1 MSFLVS
7 LMLSHD
13 CSIFLISHLLTYS
26 LFSLSY
32 HSPFYPKGD
41 FQGLSSP
48 SSGKERN
55 KPREP
60 SSHPWPLVPSSLLTC
75 IFSGYF
81 PIQPVG
87 PEWTK
92 LCNSSGCPLLPEFL
106 LSLFLCHLEYHV
118 FQKAPLAT
126 IVCTTGRPLVLA
138 PWDYG
143 ARTAVDS
150 LLVWLSN
157 LSLFFEYSDDTL
169 LISISQGLNSVVS
182 NIREMTIKCLLKLI

>member
-1 MSFLVS
+1 MIALYFS
-7 LMLSHD
+7 SHI
-13 CSIFLISHLLTYS
+13 CSHTHSS
-26 LFSLSY
+26 LFPITPL
-32 HSPFYPKGD
+32 FT
-41 FQGLSSP
+41 
-48 SSGKERN
+48 
-55 KPREP
+55 PRETFKACL
-60 SSHPWPLVPSSLLTC
+60 HPALGKKGISQENQVPIPGLWCLPVYLTC

-106 LSLFLCHLEYHV
+106 LSLFLCYLEYHV

-138 PWDYG
+138 LWDYG